1 MSSLADVGAVRRL
14 AEKEFPKAD
23 RNYVQLVR
31 SPDRGL
37 VECETVARLRSAPTE
52 TMNMVQPDGMTKSPN
67 YSHVSM
73 LGPGKVVFSGG
84 HYAAGMKDS
93 DARAM
98 FSSLESTLA
107 AEGSST
113 RNVAMSYLYPTSN
126 AAAELV
132 RRIRFEFYERSRP
145 PASTMLVFESLP
157 KGTPFAVQV
166 IAVVS
171 GS

>member
-1 MSSLADVGAVRRL
+1 M
-14 AEKEFPKAD
+14 
-23 RNYVQLVR
+23 
-31 SPDRGL
+31 
-37 VECETVARLRSAPTE
+37 
-52 TMNMVQPDGMTKSPN
+52 
-67 YSHVSM
+67 
-73 LGPGKVVFSGG
+73 FSGA
-84 HYAAGMKDS
+84 HYAAGTQES

-98 FSSLESTLA
+98 FSSLEKTLA

-113 RNVAMSYLYPTSN
+113 RNVAMSCLYPTSN
-126 AAAELV
+126 AAAELI